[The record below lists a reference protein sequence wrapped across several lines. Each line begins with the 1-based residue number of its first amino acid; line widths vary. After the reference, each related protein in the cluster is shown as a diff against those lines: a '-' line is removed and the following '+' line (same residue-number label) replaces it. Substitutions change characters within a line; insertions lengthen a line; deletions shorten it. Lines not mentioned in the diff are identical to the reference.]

1 MSSLEGKVALVAGA
15 TRGAGRGIACALG
28 EAGATVY
35 CTGRSVRGQP
45 ATPGRPETIEETAE
59 MVSERG
65 GVGVHVRVDHTVVEE
80 VETLFQRIR
89 SEQGVL
95 DILINDVWGGDAL
108 TEWGTP
114 FWELSLE
121 KGLTMLERAI
131 DSHII
136 TSRHGVP
143 LMLEGEG
150 SALLVEVTDGDDWV
164 NRYYR
169 GNLFYDLVKTSVM
182 RLAFG
187 MARELRDTRV
197 TAVALSP
204 GFLRSE
210 MMLDHFGVSEENWR
224 DAIEKDPY
232 FAESESPSYI
242 GRAVVA
248 LATDPNVKEKAGQSL
263 ATWTLAKEYGFTD
276 IDARQPDMGGLMA
289 DALNERWA
297 EMVTAIREELTS
309 AGLDPDRDLEHDIDG
324 LELRGRL
331 ETADASA
338 GWYRR
343 PLQFTDVFFT
353 EPERLAA
360 DFIKCYLNAAQS
372 GGPLERS

>member
-1 MSSLEGKVALVAGA
+1 MSSLKGKVALVAGA

-28 EAGATVY
+28 DAGATVY

-65 GVGVHVRVDHTVVEE
+65 GMGIHVRVDHTVVEE
-80 VETLFQRIR
+80 VETLFRRIS
-89 SEQGVL
+89 SEQGRL
-95 DILINDVWGGDAL
+95 DVLINDVWGGDAL

-114 FWELSLE
+114 FWELSLA

-150 SALLVEVTDGDDWV
+150 SALLVEVTDGDEWV

-197 TAVALSP
+197 TALALSP

-210 MMLDHFGVSEENWR
+210 MMLDHFGVTEENWR

-248 LATDPNVKEKAGQSL
+248 LATDPHVKEKAGQSL

-276 IDARQPDMGGLMA
+276 IDGRQPDMGGAMA
-289 DALNERWA
+289 DALNERWD
-297 EMVTAIREELTS
+297 EMVEAIRQELQST
-309 AGLDPDRDLEHDIDG
+309 GLDPEDDFEHEIDS
-324 LELRGRL
+324 LELRARI
-331 ETADASA
+331 ESADGSA
-338 GWYRR
+338 RWYRW

-353 EPERLAA
+353 EPGKLASE
-360 DFIKCYLNAAQS
+360 FLNRHRDALKAAEFPEQS
-372 GGPLERS
+372 